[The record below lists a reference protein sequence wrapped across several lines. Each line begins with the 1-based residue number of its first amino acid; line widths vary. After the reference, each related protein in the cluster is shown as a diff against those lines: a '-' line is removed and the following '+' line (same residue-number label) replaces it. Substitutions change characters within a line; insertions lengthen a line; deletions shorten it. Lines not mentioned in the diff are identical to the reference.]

1 MVVIIVIHRCCTLCI
16 LPLTPALHS
25 PILTPHFNLLPS
37 PILLP
42 FPPPPL
48 SSSFIPSLLP
58 LLFPLHLLLYS
69 FPSPLHPLPSL
80 NPAILSSSSSFSPF
94 YSFYTN
100 TSLPTQ
106 TIEVG
111 FAVGVRALRISY
123 VGELGWELHIP
134 TEVICIN
141 NPLHPYLACLV
152 TPAMLMS

>member
-1 MVVIIVIHRCCTLCI
+1 MAVIIVIHRCCIYSLHPTSHSCSTFSHPYS
-16 LPLTPALHS
+16 PLQ
-25 PILTPHFNLLPS
+25 
-37 PILLP
+37 
-42 FPPPPL
+42 PPPL
-48 SSSFIPSLLP
+48 SHPPSL
-58 LLFPLHLLLYS
+58 
-69 FPSPLHPLPSL
+69 PSSSILILHPLPSPTLIPSSPSPLFLPISSPPSPSL
-80 NPAILSSSSSFSPF
+80 NPALLSSSSFSPF

-100 TSLPTQ
+100 TSLPNQ